1 MSDKIDITGRWN
13 YFEDFGFGK
22 DTGFADL
29 SQKGNRVTGVLQ
41 FAEQIEGEE
50 TFIVKQ
56 KIDGR
61 LNGSK
66 LLIEASSFEILFNEE
81 DIDYELDTW
90 EGDLTSEGKIIGN
103 SVDSKGTTGSFIM
116 ERENIKTPDL
126 SNDSFIGL
134 N

>member
-1 MSDKIDITGRWN
+1 MSDKLDITGRWN

-22 DTGFADL
+22 DAGFADFI
-29 SQKGNRVTGVLQ
+29 QNGNLITGVLQ
-41 FAEQIEGEE
+41 FTEQIEGEE

-56 KIDGR
+56 NITGS

-66 LLIEASSFEILFNEE
+66 LLIKATSFEILFNEE

-90 EGDLTSEGKIIGN
+90 EGDLSPDGRIIGS
-103 SVDSKGTTGSFIM
+103 SVDSKGTTGSFVM
-116 ERENIKTPDL
+116 ERKSIKTPDI